1 MGLHKEGKTFVY
13 VTGII
18 FGIFLACA
26 GYYGSIWLWAC
37 AAVFFIL
44 FAFMFRF
51 FRTPNRSFLPV
62 KDAVLSPCD
71 GKIVMI
77 REVEETEYFKDRRL
91 QISVFMSIN
100 NVHINWVPVDGKVK
114 YFRHHHGEY
123 LVAWHPKSSE
133 KNERTTFVVD
143 VNNKGT
149 TEILFRQI
157 AGYIARRIVTYVG
170 EDEIVVQ
177 NQQLGFIK
185 FGSRMDLFL
194 PLGTEICVKEG
205 DRVKGTETAI
215 ARLRL
220 NNKP

>member
-1 MGLHKEGKTFVY
+1 MRLHKEGKTFVT

-18 FGIFLACA
+18 FSIFLASAC
-26 GYYGSIWLWAC
+26 YYNFIWLWVC
-37 AAVFFIL
+37 TSVFFIL

-51 FRTPNRSFLPV
+51 FRTPNRSLSPV
-62 KDAVLSPCD
+62 KGAILSPCD
-71 GKIVMI
+71 GKVVMVQ
-77 REVEETEYFKDRRL
+77 EVEETEYFKERRL
-91 QISVFMSIN
+91 QVSIFMSIN
-100 NVHINWVPVDGKVK
+100 NVHINWVPINGKVK
-114 YFRHHHGEY
+114 YFRHHHGQY

-143 VNNKGT
+143 IDNKGT

-157 AGYIARRIVTYVG
+157 AGYIARRIVTYVKEG
-170 EDEIVVQ
+170 ELVVQ

-205 DRVKGTETAI
+205 DCVKGTETILAK
-215 ARLRL
+215 L
-220 NNKP
+220 

>member
-1 MGLHKEGKTFVY
+1 MRLHKEGKTFVN

-26 GYYGSIWLWAC
+26 WYCSYIWLWVC
-37 AAVFFIL
+37 AAIFFIL
-44 FAFMFRF
+44 FVFMFRF
-51 FRTPNRSFLPV
+51 FRIPNRSFSPV
-62 KDAVLSPCD
+62 KGALLSPCD
-71 GKIVMI
+71 GKIVI
-77 REVEETEYFKDRRL
+77 IQEVEETEYFKDRRL
-91 QISVFMSIN
+91 QVSVFMSIN
-100 NVHINWVPVDGKVK
+100 NVHINWVPVNGKVK
-114 YFRHHHGEY
+114 YFRHHQGKY

-143 VNNKGT
+143 VDNKGA

-157 AGYIARRIVTYVG
+157 AGYVARRIVTYVKEG
-170 EDEIVVQ
+170 DLVVQ

-205 DRVKGTETAI
+205 DCVKGTETVI
-215 ARLRL
+215 AKL
-220 NNKP
+220 